1 MFQIHDLVPEFWC
14 SDFDESLRFYTGVL
28 GFSVVQRRGDDRHA
42 YLALGD
48 AQIMLAHWVQDGS
61 WEPAP
66 LEKPYGRGVNFQIL
80 TRDIRA
86 IYASVLAASI
96 EPFVDL
102 HTRWYWR
109 TDRME
114 ERTELGLLDPDGY
127 LLRFTEVGVHRP
139 VEQSDLDAL
148 DRKKQAAPL

>member
-14 SDFDESLRFYTGVL
+14 SNFDESLHFYTEVL
-28 GFSVVQRRGDDRHA
+28 GFSVAQRRGNDLHA
-42 YLALGD
+42 YLELGD
-48 AQIMLAHWVQDGS
+48 AQIMIARWEQDGS

-80 TRDIRA
+80 TEDIRA
-86 IYASVLAASI
+86 IYESVLSVDI
-96 EPFVDL
+96 KPFVEI

-114 ERTELGLLDPDGY
+114 ERTEFGLLDPDGY
-127 LLRFTEVGVHRP
+127 LLRFTEIGSHRP
-139 VEQSDLDAL
+139 VEQSDIVTLDEK
-148 DRKKQAAPL
+148 RGVIPL